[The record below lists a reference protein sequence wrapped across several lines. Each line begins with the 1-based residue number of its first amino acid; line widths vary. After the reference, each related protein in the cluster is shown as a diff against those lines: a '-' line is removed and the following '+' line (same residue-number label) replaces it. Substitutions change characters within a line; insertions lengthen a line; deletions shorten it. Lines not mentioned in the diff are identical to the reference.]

1 MVAVAC
7 PTHLIDRSLAIAEGA
22 GLKPIHLTV
31 GPLALWN
38 MMLTLDH
45 FEKEEVVGLVD
56 LGAEKTGVYLFR
68 DGILQFSRE
77 VTPGGRDLTRAV
89 MEGIGSDEEP
99 DLLYDRAEKIKH
111 EMGIPSKNFYQKNG
125 DPSSN
130 QSKIPYLV
138 RPIVERLLAEIGR
151 SLDYYRTQFHV
162 ERIDRIFLTGGGANT
177 KNIIT
182 YLSETLR
189 LPVERLNP
197 FDKILFD
204 AKKIEAQ
211 FLDQRGSAFTIAL
224 GIIVPQRKQIE
235 LLPAQEAYWSKT
247 RMERWIPRLAALITL
262 LAFAWVVWDLSSQVA
277 LLMKERNEKMA
288 KVRTLEILQAKLMLL
303 KERENKM
310 KTDLSLFPS
319 STIAPVPFRKALTRI
334 SQIVPENVTAALL
347 AIQSEKKPSDERSR
361 KEETPE
367 NGAYELKIKGIAFG
381 SDFQCLTS
389 LARMIEGLEKSSLFK
404 NAKLVSAD
412 ENKSYNHPG
421 VDFEMICDME
431 NENSPPSL
439 PFNPPTPPFLKGGE
453 GGISKEGRGGSAGGK
468 K

>member
-1 MVAVAC
+1 
-7 PTHLIDRSLAIAEGA
+7 
-22 GLKPIHLTV
+22 
-31 GPLALWN
+31 
-38 MMLTLDH
+38 
-45 FEKEEVVGLVD
+45 
-56 LGAEKTGVYLFR
+56 
-68 DGILQFSRE
+68 
-77 VTPGGRDLTRAV
+77 
-89 MEGIGSDEEP
+89 
-99 DLLYDRAEKIKH
+99 
-111 EMGIPSKNFYQKNG
+111 MGIPSKTFYEKNG

-130 QSKIPYLV
+130 RSKIPYLV
-138 RPIVERLLAEIGR
+138 RPVLERLMAEIGR